1 MRESAVEKK
10 LGRFAKENKGLSLKW
25 ISPGMVGVPDRIV
38 ILSGGKIGFVE
49 LKAPGCKP
57 RQIQQAVIRKF
68 YRLGCRVASV
78 DNSRSAEGFI
88 RLLAKRGGIH

>member
-10 LGRFAKENKGLSLKW
+10 LSRFAKENKGLSLKW
-25 ISPGMVGVPDRIV
+25 TSPSMVGVPDRIV

-49 LKAPGCKP
+49 LKAPGRKP
-57 RQIQQAVIRKF
+57 RQIQQAVIRKL